1 MILDYVRFYLPLIIN
16 VFSMKYLPINSE
28 LFIQNRALFKNK
40 ILKNSTAI
48 FNSNDIM
55 PTNAD
60 GTMPFRQNND
70 LFWLS
75 GIDQEESILLVS
87 PDHPDQ
93 EMREILFLKETNEN
107 IAIWE
112 GSKLSKEEA
121 LETSGIKT
129 VFWLDQ
135 FENKLL
141 EILSKTEIIYLNQN
155 IHSRSA
161 SEVQT
166 RDDRFRLM
174 ICKKFP
180 NKKIKEVAP
189 VMHQLRAIKS
199 SVEIELM
206 QQACDITEKGL
217 RRILPII
224 KPGIMEYEIEAE
236 LIHEFLINRSSG
248 FAYQPI
254 IGSGIDSCV
263 LHYINNKKACKDGD
277 ILLMDFG
284 AEYANY
290 ASDLT
295 RTVPVN
301 GRFSKRQKAVYNSVL
316 YVMREATKMLSPG
329 TMFKDYNKEVGRI
342 MELELIK
349 LNLLDKHDIQKQDKK
364 RPLYKK
370 YFMHGTSHYLGL
382 DVHDVGSLDWKM
394 EPGMVFTC
402 EPGIYIL
409 DEKLGVRLEND
420 ILVTENGPD
429 DLMKNIPIE
438 AEEIEF
444 LMHN

>member
-1 MILDYVRFYLPLIIN
+1 
-16 VFSMKYLPINSE
+16 MKYLAIDNQ
-28 LFIQNRALFKNK
+28 LFINNRKQF
-40 ILKNSTAI
+40 STKLASNTLAI
-48 FNSNDIM
+48 FNANDVM

-75 GIDQEESILLVS
+75 GVDQEESVLILY
-87 PDHPDQ
+87 PNHPDESQ
-93 EMREILFLKETNEN
+93 REILFLKETNEH

-112 GSKLSKEEA
+112 GAKLTKDGA
-121 LETSGIKT
+121 LKTAGIKT
-129 VFWLDQ
+129 VYWLNDLDD
-135 FENKLL
+135 KL
-141 EILSKTEIIYLNQN
+141 TELIEKCDGIYLNKN

-166 RDDRFRLM
+166 RDDRFRNR
-174 ICKKFP
+174 IAEQFSGKE
-180 NKKIKEVAP
+180 IKEVAP
-189 VMHQLRAIKS
+189 IMHELRAIKS
-199 SVEIELM
+199 DFEIKLL
-206 QQACDITEKGL
+206 QNACDITEKGV
-217 RRILPII
+217 RRILPFI
-224 KPGIMEYEIEAE
+224 KPGVTEYEIEAE
-236 LIHEFLINRSSG
+236 LMHEFLRNRSNG

-254 IGSGIDSCV
+254 IGSGVDSCV
-263 LHYINNKKACKDGD
+263 LHYIDNNKACKDGD

-301 GRFSKRQKAVYNSVL
+301 GRFSDRQKAVYNSVL
-316 YVMREATKMLSPG
+316 HVMKEATNMLRPG
-329 TMFKDYNKEVGRI
+329 TMFKAYNAEIGRI

-349 LNLLDKHDIQKQDKK
+349 LGLLDKHDVQKQDVNN
-364 RPLYKK
+364 PLFKQ

-382 DVHDVGSLDWKM
+382 DVHDVGNFDWPMK
-394 EPGMVFTC
+394 EGMVFTC

-409 DEKLGVRLEND
+409 EEELGIRLEND
-420 ILVTENGPD
+420 ILVTANGPD

-438 AEEIEF
+438 ANEIEA
-444 LMHN
+444 LMNS

>member
-1 MILDYVRFYLPLIIN
+1 
-16 VFSMKYLPINSE
+16 MKYSPINSQ
-28 LFIQNRALFKNK
+28 LFIDNRSLFNKNLTSND
-40 ILKNSTAI
+40 IAI

-75 GIDQEESILLVS
+75 GIDQEESILAIS
-87 PDHPDQ
+87 PNHPD
-93 EMREILFLKETNEN
+93 ENMREVLFLKETNKH

-112 GSKLSKEEA
+112 GAKLTKDDA
-121 LETSGIKT
+121 FKTSGIQT
-129 VFWLDQ
+129 VFWLNEL
-135 FENKLL
+135 ENKLAEL
-141 EILSKTEIIYLNQN
+141 ISKADAIYLNKN
-155 IHSRSA
+155 IHSRAA
-161 SEVQT
+161 SKVQT

-174 ICKKFP
+174 IADKFSD
-180 NKKIKEVAP
+180 KEIKEAAP
-189 VMHQLRAIKS
+189 IMHELRSIKS
-199 SVEIELM
+199 AQEITLI
-206 QQACDITEKGL
+206 QNACNITEKGL

-224 KPGIMEYEIEAE
+224 KPEIMEYEIEAE
-236 LIHEFLINRSSG
+236 LMHEFLINKSNG

-254 IGSGIDSCV
+254 IGSGLDSCV
-263 LHYINNKKACKDGD
+263 LHYIDNNKKCEDGD

-301 GRFSKRQKAVYNSVL
+301 GRFSTRQKAVYNSVL
-316 YVMREATKMLSPG
+316 HVMKEATKMLRPG
-329 TMFKDYNKEVGRI
+329 ASSKEYELEVGKLI
-342 MELELIK
+342 ENELIK
-349 LNLLDKHDIQKQDKK
+349 LGLLDKHDIKKQDPNN
-364 RPLYKK
+364 PLYKK

-382 DVHDVGSLDWKM
+382 DVHDVGPQSKDV
-394 EPGMVFTC
+394 EVGMVFTC

-409 DEKLGVRLEND
+409 EEKLGVRLEND

-438 AEEIEF
+438 AEEIEE
-444 LMHN
+444 LMNS